1 MCPRK
6 KVYENSARLTMKH
19 RRPRVWE
26 KTDRCHFT
34 LPNVSVKYVQNL
46 PAYLKTANDCIIQR
60 QIDISLYLLLL
71 EIAVFLRSSMLRSSF
86 KWSHSHRLTRQ
97 HTPSF
102 TPDAS
107 EPGARCMPQH
117 RAALSCAAAA
127 VHGNVLQNVTPEQT
141 SQLDKPT
148 SNTEEEDASFLSL
161 SPEPLNVN
169 FS

>member
-1 MCPRK
+1 MQETFNQKLKQKNRLEEMCPRK

-60 QIDISLYLLLL
+60 QINILPYLLLL

-86 KWSHSHRLTRQ
+86 KWSHSHTDSHTNTHPLLLLTPQSRALAAC
-97 HTPSF
+97 PS
-102 TPDAS
+102 T
-107 EPGARCMPQH
+107 EPHCAVCCSCSSWECAPERHPGTD
-117 RAALSCAAAA
+117 LST
-127 VHGNVLQNVTPEQT
+127 GQT
-141 SQLDKPT
+141 HK
-148 SNTEEEDASFLSL
+148 
-161 SPEPLNVN
+161 
-169 FS
+169 